1 MSPGTRQALLVIGGG
16 PAGAAAACAARAA
29 GLSVAVL
36 ERGATPQP
44 DSCAGWLGPAAVRTC
59 TCHGVTAAEAGAV
72 EFHGLR
78 LRSWDLKQCV
88 DVHAPELS
96 GWVVEPSRLSA
107 ALLAAARRA
116 GAQVQTE
123 AEVTALHPGEDAVSA
138 EIRSGDIADG
148 QIALLADGAS
158 SQTAAAAHLLP
169 AQQIAGPGGGVLA
182 TWDVPSAEPGVEVLI
197 GAGRALRVATIVRG
211 AGQVRL
217 YAHTRDTTAPV
228 GTQLMML
235 VAAAQAAGVLPA
247 EPPGLSRPG
256 PLLGGT
262 ALELESHVG
271 KRVLL
276 IGSAGGFVAAL
287 SQEGIYPAMRSGQL
301 AVETAVRALAA
312 PLLQDELMS
321 FGAAWRADLADYL
334 RMPNTDLGLLMPLV
348 FGNPQMSRR
357 VARAFL
363 LGQTF

>member
-1 MSPGTRQALLVIGGG
+1 MSTATRHALLVIGGG

-44 DSCAGWLGPAAVRTC
+44 DACPGWLGPAAVRTC
-59 TCHGVTAAEAGAV
+59 TSFGVAADAVGAV
-72 EFHGLR
+72 EFRGLR
-78 LRSWDLKQCV
+78 LRSWDLTQCV
-88 DVHAPELS
+88 DVHDPELG
-96 GWVVEPSRLSA
+96 GWIVEPTRLSA
-107 ALLAAARRA
+107 ALLEAARRA
-116 GAQVQTE
+116 GAEVRTG
-123 AEVTALHPGEDAVSA
+123 AEVTALHLGEDAVAADTRAGAAA
-138 EIRSGDIADG
+138 EG

-158 SQTAAAAHLLP
+158 SQTAGAAHLLP
-169 AQQIAGPGGGVLA
+169 AQRIAGTGGGVLA
-182 TWDVPSAEPGVEVLI
+182 TWDVATDAPGVEVLI

-211 AGQVRL
+211 AGRIRL
-217 YAHTRDTTAPV
+217 YAHTRDTTSPA
-228 GTQLMML
+228 GTQLMTL
-235 VAAAQAAGVLPA
+235 VAAAQAAGLLPDS
-247 EPPGLSRPG
+247 PPGLPQSR

-271 KRVLL
+271 KRALL

-287 SQEGIYPAMRSGQL
+287 SQEGIYPALRSGQL
-301 AVETAVRALAA
+301 AVETAARALAA
-312 PLLQDELMS
+312 PLLQDELTS

-334 RMPNTDLGLLMPLV
+334 RMPNTDLGLLIPLV